1 MDLALANNDLVHV
14 VELIAANP
22 KSAIKALCDGT
33 GELPLDRARRLG
45 CEPAIIRVLE
55 AEGAGNAPQDHA
67 ENINPGNDD
76 NVHRGLFIPGLR
88 MHNLLR
94 GSLGGQ

>member
-22 KSAIKALCDGT
+22 KIAITPLCDGT

-45 CEPAIIRVLE
+45 CEDCEPAIIRVLE
-55 AEGAGNAPQDHA
+55 VEVAGN
-67 ENINPGNDD
+67 
-76 NVHRGLFIPGLR
+76 VYRL
-88 MHNLLR
+88 
-94 GSLGGQ
+94 